1 MKFTNTEMIADENLG
16 LVAPQKHNE
25 LITSMGLFAESR
37 IVVN

>member
-25 LITSMGLFAESR
+25 LIRSMGLFAESR